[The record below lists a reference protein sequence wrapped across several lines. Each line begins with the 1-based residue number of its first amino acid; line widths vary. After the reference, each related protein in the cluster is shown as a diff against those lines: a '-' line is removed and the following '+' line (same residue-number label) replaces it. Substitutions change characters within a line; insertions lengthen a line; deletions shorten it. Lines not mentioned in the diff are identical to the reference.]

1 MKDGFVR
8 VAAAIPKISVADTT
22 ANTEAILVKIRE
34 MQALG
39 AKIMVLPELCITG
52 YTCQDLFW
60 QNRLLTQA
68 KEALLQIAR
77 ETADVD
83 ALLFVGLPM
92 EIYGKLFNIAAALCH
107 GEILGLVPKTHIPSY
122 AEFYEGRHLQQVRKR
137 LQKYSW
143 EIAGCRLAAAR
154 SFPAR
159 LCRS

>member
-22 ANTEAILVKIRE
+22 ANTEAILAKVRE

-60 QNRLLTQA
+60 QNRLLTEA

-92 EIYGKLFNIAAALCH
+92 ENYGKLFNLQPSVTARSSDWCQRPIFRPMRSFMKAA
-107 GEILGLVPKTHIPSY
+107 I
-122 AEFYEGRHLQQVRKR
+122 LQQVRKR
-137 LQKYSW
+137 LQKFSW

-154 SFPAR
+154 SLPAR
-159 LCRS
+159 HCRS